1 MKANHNYYVNSTE
14 SRADA
19 TKATTSPQQEKHVV
33 PWHPQLNVCT
43 EPNPVCLL
51 SFSPNMSSGTALP
64 LSDTG
69 FVPCRGTSVT
79 SFCPQVCCHH
89 STVHSR
95 YCAAGA
101 HLAWHH
107 QHPSPAAHRRAT
119 APTPQRRAD
128 PSYRNGPSSSCNLSG
143 NQKDKSTPPYTT
155 QSKGKAR
162 YPCTPGN
169 VNSPAAGF

>member
-1 MKANHNYYVNSTE
+1 MKANHNYYVNSIE

-19 TKATTSPQQEKHVV
+19 TKATSSPQQEKHVV

-95 YCAAGA
+95 YRAAGA

-107 QHPSPAAHRRAT
+107 QQPTDMLLLPHPSEGQTPATET
-119 APTPQRRAD
+119 APHPPATSVGTKKINQPHLTRLRA
-128 PSYRNGPSSSCNLSG
+128 
-143 NQKDKSTPPYTT
+143 
-155 QSKGKAR
+155 KAK
-162 YPCTPGN
+162 PGTH
-169 VNSPAAGF
+169 AHLAT